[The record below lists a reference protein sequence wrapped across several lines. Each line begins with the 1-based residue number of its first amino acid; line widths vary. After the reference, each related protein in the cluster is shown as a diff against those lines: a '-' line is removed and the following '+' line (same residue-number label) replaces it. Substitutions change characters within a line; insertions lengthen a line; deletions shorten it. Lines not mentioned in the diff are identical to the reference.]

1 MMVNIDMKGVKDN
14 KKDNSVKG
22 VKDNS
27 EKDDIKDNSEKD
39 NSEKGELDNENDDIK
54 DNSEKDELDNDLWDL
69 PDSNNTSYP
78 LSIKEHIKKL
88 NYNSEKEKLKYHQFV
103 VKQYFTHN
111 PNQRGLLI
119 SHSMGT
125 GKTRIAV
132 AIAEAYRKMDSSR
145 NIICIMPKSLEGNF
159 RNNLLSVTTEENIND
174 YYKFIS
180 LNASNMFKQV
190 EKIKRSKYYTS
201 ILSNV
206 KNALDHSLL
215 IMDEAH
221 NFFNSI
227 TNGSKNAVQLYDLI
241 INSTDLKIIFLT
253 GTPIINDPF
262 ELVPC
267 FNMLKGY
274 IDLETGHTGGKE
286 EDEKSKGEEE
296 DEKSKEDKGEE
307 DKEEDKEEYKEDNT
321 LPNKHNKKFNKTK
334 FNKKKKGHALATLF
348 TESREEF
355 EDYFI
360 DEKNKDIKNKDKFT
374 NRIWGMTSYYGDLYE
389 KKGATKEGFPKKSPI
404 VIERIPMSEEQ
415 FARYSLAR
423 EMELEESQKKFKGI
437 APRFSAGSKGSSTYR
452 VKTRQIS
459 NYCIPE
465 YALGPINGKKTR
477 LKFIDKIKKN
487 DLLDLDN
494 FSPKMKRI
502 LSNINK
508 HDKQLGII
516 YSQFVS
522 GEGLSIFAKVLE
534 INGYHDYSKRKHI
547 ADDEETF
554 GIKTQKRKYY
564 LLLSGEISPEER
576 TEYVNVFNKKEN
588 TNGDI
593 IALLLLSGALSE
605 GIDLK
610 RVRHVHI
617 MEPFWN
623 YARISQVETRAV
635 RYLSHQDLPPEDQNV
650 QTYIYLSMYPSHH
663 PRSKITEPTTDD
675 DLYTKSINNMV
686 TIDKFMLAL
695 AETSI
700 DCAIHNSN
708 LDINTKANIHC
719 KICAPTNEQMYY
731 PLLSKDMTLPSL
743 CTDYKEKTVKANE
756 IIHEPTGEKFY
767 YSINKDSKN
776 ILPSD
781 VNLFAYDS
789 QLKGYIEMKR
799 GHPLYSVILEKILDS
814 YENQK

>member
-1 MMVNIDMKGVKDN
+1 MINIDMKGVKN
-14 KKDNSVKG
+14 I
-22 VKDNS
+22 
-27 EKDDIKDNSEKD
+27 EKDDT
-39 NSEKGELDNENDDIK
+39 
-54 DNSEKDELDNDLWDL
+54 WDL

-88 NYNSEKEKLKYHQFV
+88 NYDSEKEKLKYHQFV
-103 VKQYFTHN
+103 VQQYFTHN
-111 PNQRGLLI
+111 TEQRGLLI

-132 AIAEAYRKMDSSR
+132 AIAEAYRKINPSR

-159 RNNLLSVTTEENIND
+159 RSNLLSVTTEENID
-174 YYKFIS
+174 EYYKFIS

-190 EKIKRSKYYTS
+190 ERIKREKYYSS
-201 ILSNV
+201 ITSNV
-206 KNALDHSLL
+206 KNSLDHSLL

-227 TNGSKNAVQLYDLI
+227 TNGSSNAIQLYDLI

-274 IDLETGHTGGKE
+274 IDLETGRTGGKE
-286 EDEKSKGEEE
+286 EDT
-296 DEKSKEDKGEE
+296 DEKSKEKGN
-307 DKEEDKEEYKEDNT
+307 DKEESENEPDDKIAQNQNSK
-321 LPNKHNKKFNKTK
+321 LKKNNIHKTK
-334 FNKKKKGHALATLF
+334 FNRKDNRKNNRQLTTLF

-360 DEKNKDIKNKDKFT
+360 DEKNKDIKNKDKFA

-389 KKGATKEGFPKKSPI
+389 KKGATKEGFPKKFPI
-404 VIERIPMSEEQ
+404 VIERVPMSEEQ
-415 FARYSLAR
+415 FSRYSLAR
-423 EMELEESQKKFKGI
+423 EMELEESQKKFKGM
-437 APRFSAGSKGSSTYR
+437 APRFSAGNKGSSTYR

-477 LKFIDKIKKN
+477 LKFIDKIKKG
-487 DLLDLDN
+487 DLLDLDKY
-494 FSPKMKRI
+494 SPKMKSI

-522 GEGLSIFAKVLE
+522 GEGLSIFAKILE
-534 INGYHDYSKRKHI
+534 INGYADYAKRKHV

-554 GIKTQKRKYY
+554 GIKSQKTKYY
-564 LLLSGEISPEER
+564 VMLSGEMSPEER
-576 TEYVNVFNKKEN
+576 TEYVKVFNRKEN
-588 TNGDI
+588 THGEI
-593 IALLLLSGALSE
+593 ISLLLLSGALSE

-635 RYLSHQDLPPEDQNV
+635 RYLSHQDLPAEDQNV
-650 QTYIYLSMYPSHH
+650 QTYIYLSMYPSHLK
-663 PRSKITEPTTDD
+663 RSKIIEPTTDD
-675 DLYTKSINNMV
+675 DLYTKSINNMII
-686 TIDKFMLAL
+686 IDKFMLTL

-719 KICAPTNEQMYY
+719 KICAPTNEQMFH

-767 YSINKDSKN
+767 YSINKVSKS

-789 QLKGYIEMKR
+789 QLKGYIDMKR